1 MLRFI
6 IDEQGGG
13 ISFPSAGCFIQFPA
27 EALSQSVTFTCVIVG
42 HTDSQTKPKR
52 GEVHCSTIIKLEP
65 GGVDFK
71 KPVTVLLS
79 HSAAENGA
87 NAYYYDLNV
96 QQLKQD
102 WENLETERI
111 SEVEG
116 IARNEIL
123 GLYQEYQIVNVTCDL
138 MVINI

>member
-1 MLRFI
+1 M
-6 IDEQGGG
+6 
-13 ISFPSAGCFIQFPA
+13 
-27 EALSQSVTFTCVIVG
+27 G
-42 HTDSQTKPKR
+42 HTDSQTKPRR
-52 GEVHCSTIIKLEP
+52 GEVHCSSIVKLEP

-79 HSAAENGA
+79 HSSAEKGA

-102 WENLETERI
+102 WENLKSERI

-116 IARNEIL
+116 IATNEIL
-123 GLYQEYQIVNVTCDL
+123 GLYLVYIKSMKLL
-138 MVINI
+138 MVYM